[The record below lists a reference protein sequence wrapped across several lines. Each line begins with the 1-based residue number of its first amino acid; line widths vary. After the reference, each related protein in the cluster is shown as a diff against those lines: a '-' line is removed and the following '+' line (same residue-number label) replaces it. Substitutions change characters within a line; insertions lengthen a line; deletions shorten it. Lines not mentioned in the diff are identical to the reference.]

1 MDNRRRRRL
10 FSTAGAKITSTVSVA
25 LVLFVLGL
33 LAVMALLTN
42 RVADSVRESVGFDVI
57 MTDSVSP
64 AEIESLRRRIESQPF
79 ALSVAVHTADESAVR
94 WREETGED
102 VVEVL
107 GLNPFAAELEVKVNA
122 PWASA
127 DSLSAVIAQYE
138 SLPEVDEV
146 TVHTDMID
154 AVNANIM
161 TVFKILLAIASAL
174 LLISFVLIN
183 NTIRLSI
190 YARRF
195 TIHTM
200 KLVGSTG
207 SFIRRPFLVSAMWQG
222 LVAGLIATVMLFGLD
237 SGMSRVEAQ
246 LDGFVGLADLLAVGV
261 GMVAGGVVICVIS
274 ALISTNRY
282 LRLSYDEMF
291 R

>member
-1 MDNRRRRRL
+1 MNDRRKRRL

-33 LAVMALLTN
+33 LAVVALVT
-42 RVADSVRESVGFDVI
+42 RKVADTVRESVGFDIV
-57 MTDSVSP
+57 MTDTASAADIEALRKELSVK
-64 AEIESLRRRIESQPF
+64 PF
-79 ALSVAVHTADESAVR
+79 ALSVVTHSAEESAKR

-102 VVEVL
+102 VTEVL
-107 GLNPFAAELEVKVNA
+107 GLNPFSAELEVKVHA

-127 DSLSAVIAQYE
+127 DSLNRIVAQYE
-138 SLPEVDEV
+138 GRSGVDTV
-146 TVHTDMID
+146 SVHTDMID
-154 AVNANIM
+154 AVNANIV
-161 TVFKILLAIASAL
+161 TVFKVLGSIALAL
-174 LLISFVLIN
+174 LIISFVLIN

-190 YARRF
+190 YSRRF

-207 SFIRRPFLVSAMWQG
+207 AFIRRPFVAGGIWQG
-222 LVAGLIATVMLFGLD
+222 LAAGVLATLMLWGLI
-237 SGMSRVEAQ
+237 SGAVSVEAQ
-246 LDGFVGLADLLAVGV
+246 LDGFVTTSELLLA
-261 GMVAGGVVICVIS
+261 GMGMIGAGIVICVLASIM
-274 ALISTNRY
+274 STNRY

>member
-79 ALSVAVHTADESAVR
+79 ALSVAVHTADES

-161 TVFKILLAIASAL
+161 TVFKIIASAL

>member
-161 TVFKILLAIASAL
+161 TVSKS
-174 LLISFVLIN
+174 SE
-183 NTIRLSI
+183 
-190 YARRF
+190 
-195 TIHTM
+195 
-200 KLVGSTG
+200 
-207 SFIRRPFLVSAMWQG
+207 P
-222 LVAGLIATVMLFGLD
+222 
-237 SGMSRVEAQ
+237 
-246 LDGFVGLADLLAVGV
+246 
-261 GMVAGGVVICVIS
+261 
-274 ALISTNRY
+274 
-282 LRLSYDEMF
+282 
-291 R
+291 

>member
-1 MDNRRRRRL
+1 M
-10 FSTAGAKITSTVSVA
+10 V
-25 LVLFVLGL
+25 
-33 LAVMALLTN
+33 
-42 RVADSVRESVGFDVI
+42 
-57 MTDSVSP
+57 
-64 AEIESLRRRIESQPF
+64 
-79 ALSVAVHTADESAVR
+79 
-94 WREETGED
+94 
-102 VVEVL
+102 
-107 GLNPFAAELEVKVNA
+107 
-122 PWASA
+122 
-127 DSLSAVIAQYE
+127 DSLSAVIDQYE
-138 SLPEVDEV
+138 SLPEVEEV
-146 TVHTDMID
+146 IFYTDMIY
-154 AVNANIM
+154 AVYANIM
-161 TVFKILLAIASAL
+161 TVFKILGAIASAL